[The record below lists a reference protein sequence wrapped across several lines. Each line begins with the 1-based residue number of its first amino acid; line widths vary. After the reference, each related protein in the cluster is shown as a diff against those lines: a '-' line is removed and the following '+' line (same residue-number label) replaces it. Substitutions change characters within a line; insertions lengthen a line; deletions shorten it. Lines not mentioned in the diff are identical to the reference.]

1 MATDKGITIY
11 HNPRCG
17 KSRNAL
23 KMLQEAEVE
32 PTIVEYLLHPP
43 DKSELKSLLKKLGMK
58 PHDLIR
64 TKETVYIEHYKGKS
78 LTDEEWLDVLAKHPI
93 LIERPV
99 VIIGSKAW
107 IVRTD
112 DALNEIKQIIK

>member
-1 MATDKGITIY
+1 MAEKNKIEIL

-17 KSRNAL
+17 KSRNVL
-23 KMLQEAEVE
+23 KMLQESGSEL
-32 PTIVEYLLHPP
+32 TIVEYLQHPLN
-43 DKSELKSLLKKLGMK
+43 KSELKSLLKKLGIK

-64 TKETVYIEHYKGKS
+64 TKEKVYIEHYKGKS
-78 LTDEEWLDVLAKHPI
+78 LSDEEWLDALIKYPI

-112 DALNEIKQIIK
+112 EALNQIKKLIS

>member
-1 MATDKGITIY
+1 MATDKSITIY

-23 KMLQEAEVE
+23 KTLQEVGVE
-32 PTIVEYLLHPP
+32 PIIVEYLQNPP

-64 TKETVYIEHYKGKS
+64 KKEKVYIENYKGKS
-78 LTDEEWLDVLAKHPI
+78 LTDDEWLDVLAKNPI
-93 LIERPV
+93 LIERPI

-107 IVRTD
+107 IARTNE
-112 DALNEIKQIIK
+112 ALHEIKQLIN